1 MDGSNNA
8 LDIAKESF
16 CKLGIKLK
24 KLHRIKY
31 RKTKMKTVKIKSK
44 ENRMK

>member
-1 MDGSNNA
+1 MDGLKSI

-24 KLHRIKY
+24 KRHRIQC
-31 RKTKMKTVKIKSK
+31 RKTKMKT
-44 ENRMK
+44 ENLKKQNEII